1 MEVQSWMY
9 CVLEHSERNVIMKKV
24 AIVSPLRTAVGS
36 FNKALAPLSAP
47 ELGATMMTACL
58 QQSKLEP
65 SLIDQIFMGN
75 VLQAGNGQNPARQAA
90 LKAGIPIDVPE
101 STINTVCGSGLHAVA
116 LAYDSILAEQGNIVL
131 AGGMESMSNAPYLL
145 KNARNGYKLGNGE
158 LVDSLV
164 ADGLTCPINHYH
176 MGITAENVA
185 EKYGISRLEQDAFA
199 YESQIKAVEAKN
211 NKVFEE
217 QIVPV
222 MIKNKKETT
231 YFTEDEHIRG
241 NTTKEKLSQ
250 LKPAFKENG
259 TVTAGNASG
268 INDGAAAML
277 VVSEDKCKEHALKPL
292 AYIKGYSLV
301 GVDPA
306 YMGMGPV
313 KAISS
318 LLKKQGMSID
328 DIDLFEINEAFAAQA
343 LAVQKE
349 LGVNPEKVNVNGG
362 AIAIGHPV
370 GASGARVL
378 VTLVHEMVRR
388 SSRYGVVSL
397 CIGTG
402 MGIAMLVENALI

>member
-1 MEVQSWMY
+1 
-9 CVLEHSERNVIMKKV
+9 MKKV
-24 AIVSPLRTAVGS
+24 ALVSPLRTAVGS
-36 FNKALAPLSAP
+36 FNKTLAPLSAS
-47 ELGATMMTACL
+47 ELGATVMTACL

-65 SLIDQIFMGN
+65 SLIDQIYLGN

-101 STINTVCGSGLHAVA
+101 TTINTVCGSGLHAVA
-116 LAYDSILAEQGNIVL
+116 LAYNSILAEQGNVVL

-145 KNARNGYKLGNGE
+145 RNARNGYKLGNGE

-185 EKYGISRLEQDAFA
+185 EKYGISRLEQDEFA
-199 YESQIKAVEAKN
+199 YQSQLKAVEAKN
-211 NKVFEE
+211 KKLFEE

-222 MIKNKKETT
+222 MIKTKKETIS
-231 YFTEDEHIRG
+231 FTEDEHIRG
-241 NTTKEKLSQ
+241 NTTQEKLSQ

-268 INDGAAAML
+268 INDGAAAVL

-313 KAISS
+313 KAIST
-318 LLKKQGMSID
+318 LLKQQGISID
-328 DIDLFEINEAFAAQA
+328 AIGLFEINEAFASQA
-343 LAVQKE
+343 LAVVKE
-349 LGVNPEKVNVNGG
+349 LGVSPEKVNVNGG

-370 GASGARVL
+370 GASGARIL
-378 VTLVHEMVRR
+378 TTLVHEMVRR
-388 SSRYGVVSL
+388 SSRYGIASL

>member
-1 MEVQSWMY
+1 MFV
-9 CVLEHSERNVIMKKV
+9 KKV
-24 AIVSPLRTAVGS
+24 ALVSPLRTAVGS
-36 FNKALAPLSAP
+36 FNKTLAPLSAP
-47 ELGATMMTACL
+47 ELGANVMTACL

-65 SLIDQIFMGN
+65 AKIDQVFLGN
-75 VLQAGNGQNPARQAA
+75 VLQAGVGQNPARQAA
-90 LKAGIPIDVPE
+90 LKAGIPIDVPA

-116 LAYDSILAEQGNIVL
+116 LAYDSILAEQSSIVM

-145 KNARNGYKLGNGE
+145 KDARNGYRLGNGE

-164 ADGLTCPINHYH
+164 NDGLTCPINKYH

-185 EKYGISRLEQDAFA
+185 EKYGISRLEQDEFA
-199 YESQIKAVEAKN
+199 YESQSKAAEAKN
-211 NKVFEE
+211 KKVFAE

-222 MIKNKKETT
+222 TIKTKKETIS
-231 YFTEDEHIRG
+231 FAEDEHVRG
-241 NTTKEKLSQ
+241 DTTKEKLSS
-250 LKPAFKENG
+250 LKPAFKGDG

-268 INDGAAAML
+268 INDGAAAAL
-277 VVSEDKCKEHALKPL
+277 VVSEDKCKELALKPL

-313 KAISS
+313 KAVSS
-318 LLKKQGMSID
+318 LLKRQGMSTS

-343 LAVQKE
+343 VAVLKE
-349 LGVNPEKVNVNGG
+349 LGIRPEKVNVNGG

-370 GASGARVL
+370 GASGARIL

-388 SSRYGVVSL
+388 SARYGIASL

>member
-1 MEVQSWMY
+1 
-9 CVLEHSERNVIMKKV
+9 MKKV
-24 AIVSPLRTAVGS
+24 ALVSPLRTAVGS
-36 FNKALAPLSAP
+36 FNKTLAPLSAS
-47 ELGATMMTACL
+47 ELGATVMTACL

-65 SLIDQIFMGN
+65 SLIDQIYLGN

-101 STINTVCGSGLHAVA
+101 TTINTVCGSGLHAVA
-116 LAYDSILAEQGNIVL
+116 LAYNSILAEQGNIVM

-145 KNARNGYKLGNGE
+145 RNARNGYKLGNGE

-185 EKYGISRLEQDAFA
+185 EKYGISRLEQDEFA
-199 YESQIKAVEAKN
+199 YQSQLKAVEAKN
-211 NKVFEE
+211 KKLFEE

-222 MIKNKKETT
+222 MIKTKKETIS
-231 YFTEDEHIRG
+231 FTEDEHIRG
-241 NTTKEKLSQ
+241 NTTQEKLSQ

-268 INDGAAAML
+268 INDGAAAVL

-313 KAISS
+313 KAIST
-318 LLKKQGMSID
+318 LLKQQGISID
-328 DIDLFEINEAFAAQA
+328 AIDLFEINEAFASQA
-343 LAVQKE
+343 LAVVKE
-349 LGVNPEKVNVNGG
+349 LGVSPEKVNVNGG

-370 GASGARVL
+370 GASGARIL
-378 VTLVHEMVRR
+378 TTLVHEMVRR
-388 SSRYGVVSL
+388 SSRYGIASL

>member
-1 MEVQSWMY
+1 
-9 CVLEHSERNVIMKKV
+9 MKKV
-24 AIVSPLRTAVGS
+24 ALVSPLRTAIGS
-36 FNKALAPLSAP
+36 FNKSLAPLSAP
-47 ELGATMMTACL
+47 ELGATVMTACL

-65 SLIDQIFMGN
+65 ALIDQIYLGN

-101 STINTVCGSGLHAVA
+101 TTINTVCGSGLHAVA
-116 LAYDSILAEQGNIVL
+116 LAYNSILAEQGDIVL

-145 KNARNGYKLGNGE
+145 RNARNGYKLGNGE
-158 LVDSLV
+158 LVDCLV
-164 ADGLTCPINHYH
+164 ADGLTCPINNYH

-185 EKYGISRLEQDAFA
+185 EKYGISRLEQDEFA

-211 NKVFEE
+211 KKVFEG

-222 MIKNKKETT
+222 MIKNKKETI

-241 NTTKEKLSQ
+241 NTTKEKLAT
-250 LKPAFKENG
+250 LKTAFKENG

-277 VVSEDKCKEHALKPL
+277 VVSEDKCKEHELKPL

-313 KAISS
+313 KAIST
-318 LLKKQGMSID
+318 LLKQQGMSID

-343 LAVQKE
+343 IAVMKE
-349 LGVNPEKVNVNGG
+349 LGVNPEKANVNGG

-370 GASGARVL
+370 GASGARIL

-388 SSRYGVVSL
+388 SSRYGIASL

>member
-1 MEVQSWMY
+1 
-9 CVLEHSERNVIMKKV
+9 MKKV

-47 ELGATMMTACL
+47 ELGATVMTACL

-343 LAVQKE
+343 IAVQKE

>member
-1 MEVQSWMY
+1 
-9 CVLEHSERNVIMKKV
+9 MKKV

-47 ELGATMMTACL
+47 ELGATVMTACL

-231 YFTEDEHIRG
+231 YFTEDEHIRE

>member
-1 MEVQSWMY
+1 
-9 CVLEHSERNVIMKKV
+9 MKKV
-24 AIVSPLRTAVGS
+24 ALVSPLRTAVGS
-36 FNKALAPLSAP
+36 FNKTLAPLSAP
-47 ELGATMMTACL
+47 ELGATVMTACL

-65 SLIDQIFMGN
+65 SLIDQIYLGN

-101 STINTVCGSGLHAVA
+101 TTINTVCGSGLHAVA
-116 LAYDSILAEQGNIVL
+116 LAYNSILAEQGNIVL

-145 KNARNGYKLGNGE
+145 RNARNGYKLGNGE

-185 EKYGISRLEQDAFA
+185 EKYGISRLEQDEFS
-199 YESQIKAVEAKN
+199 YQSQIKAVEAKD
-211 NKVFEE
+211 KKLFEE

-222 MIKNKKETT
+222 MIKNKKETIS
-231 YFTEDEHIRG
+231 FTEDEHIRG

-318 LLKKQGMSID
+318 LLKQQGMSID

-343 LAVQKE
+343 LAVLKE
-349 LGVNPEKVNVNGG
+349 LGINPEKVNVNGG

-388 SSRYGVVSL
+388 SSRYGIASL

>member
-1 MEVQSWMY
+1 
-9 CVLEHSERNVIMKKV
+9 MKKV
-24 AIVSPLRTAVGS
+24 ALVSPLRTAVGS
-36 FNKALAPLSAP
+36 FNKTLAPLSAP
-47 ELGATMMTACL
+47 ELGATVMTACL

-65 SLIDQIFMGN
+65 DLIDQIYLGN

-90 LKAGIPIDVPE
+90 LKAGIPIGVPE
-101 STINTVCGSGLHAVA
+101 TTINTVCGSGLHAVA
-116 LAYDSILAEQGNIVL
+116 LAYNSILAEQGNIVL

-145 KNARNGYKLGNGE
+145 RNARNGYKLGNGE

-164 ADGLTCPINHYH
+164 ADGLTCPINNYH

-185 EKYGISRLEQDAFA
+185 EKYGISRLEQDEFA

-211 NKVFEE
+211 KKVFEE

-222 MIKNKKETT
+222 MIKTKKETI

-241 NTTKEKLSQ
+241 NTTKEKLAT
-250 LKPAFKENG
+250 LKTAFKENG

-313 KAISS
+313 KAIST
-318 LLKKQGMSID
+318 LLKQQGMSID

-343 LAVQKE
+343 VAVMKE

-370 GASGARVL
+370 GASGARIL
-378 VTLVHEMVRR
+378 VTLVHEMARR
-388 SSRYGVVSL
+388 SSRYGIASL

>member
-1 MEVQSWMY
+1 
-9 CVLEHSERNVIMKKV
+9 MKKV
-24 AIVSPLRTAVGS
+24 ALVSPLRTAVGS
-36 FNKALAPLSAP
+36 FNKTLAPLSAP
-47 ELGATMMTACL
+47 ELGATVMTACL

-65 SLIDQIFMGN
+65 SLIDQIYLGN

-101 STINTVCGSGLHAVA
+101 TTINTVCGSGLHAVA
-116 LAYDSILAEQGNIVL
+116 LAYNSILAEQGNIVL

-145 KNARNGYKLGNGE
+145 RNARNGYKLGNGE

-185 EKYGISRLEQDAFA
+185 EKYGISRLEQDEFSHQ
-199 YESQIKAVEAKN
+199 SQIKAVEAKN
-211 NKVFEE
+211 KKLFEE

-222 MIKNKKETT
+222 MIKNKKETIS
-231 YFTEDEHIRG
+231 FTEDEHIRG

-318 LLKKQGMSID
+318 LLKQQGMSID

-343 LAVQKE
+343 LAVLKE
-349 LGVNPEKVNVNGG
+349 LGINPEKVNVNGG

-388 SSRYGVVSL
+388 SSRYGIASL

>member
-1 MEVQSWMY
+1 
-9 CVLEHSERNVIMKKV
+9 MKKV
-24 AIVSPLRTAVGS
+24 ALVSPLRTAVGS
-36 FNKALAPLSAP
+36 FNKTLAPVSAP
-47 ELGATMMTACL
+47 ELGANVMTACL

-65 SLIDQIFMGN
+65 DLIDQIFLGN
-75 VLQAGNGQNPARQAA
+75 VLQAGGGQNPARQAA

-101 STINTVCGSGLHAVA
+101 STINTVCGSGLHAIA
-116 LAYDSILAEQGNIVL
+116 LAYDSILAEQDSIVL

-145 KNARNGYKLGNGE
+145 RKARNGYKLSNGE
-158 LVDSLV
+158 LVDALV
-164 ADGLTCPINHYH
+164 ADGLTCPVNNYH

-185 EKYGISRLEQDAFA
+185 EKYGISRLEQDEFA

-211 NKVFEE
+211 KKVFAEE
-217 QIVPV
+217 IVPV
-222 MIKNKKETT
+222 MIKNKKETIC
-231 YFTEDEHIRG
+231 FLEDEHVRG
-241 NTTKEKLSQ
+241 DTSKEKLSS

-268 INDGAAAML
+268 INDGAASVL
-277 VVSEDKCKEHALKPL
+277 VMSEDKCKEHALKPM

-318 LLKKQGMSID
+318 LLKHQDVSID
-328 DIDLFEINEAFAAQA
+328 AIDLFEINEAFAAQA
-343 LAVQKE
+343 IAVLKE
-349 LGVNPEKVNVNGG
+349 LEISPEKVNVNGG

-370 GASGARVL
+370 GASGARIL

-388 SSRYGVVSL
+388 SSRYGIASL

>member
-1 MEVQSWMY
+1 M
-9 CVLEHSERNVIMKKV
+9 RKV
-24 AIVSPLRTAVGS
+24 ALVSPLRTAVGS
-36 FNKALAPLSAP
+36 FNKTLAPLSAP
-47 ELGATMMTACL
+47 ELGATVMTACL

-65 SLIDQIFMGN
+65 SLIDQIYLGN

-101 STINTVCGSGLHAVA
+101 TTINTVCGSGLHAVA
-116 LAYDSILAEQGNIVL
+116 LAYNSILAEQGNIVL

-145 KNARNGYKLGNGE
+145 RNARNGYKLGNGE

-185 EKYGISRLEQDAFA
+185 EKYGISRLEQDEFS
-199 YESQIKAVEAKN
+199 YQSQIKAVEAKN
-211 NKVFEE
+211 KKLFEE

-222 MIKNKKETT
+222 MIKNKKETIS
-231 YFTEDEHIRG
+231 FTEDEHIRG

-318 LLKKQGMSID
+318 LLKQQGMSID

-343 LAVQKE
+343 LAVLKE
-349 LGVNPEKVNVNGG
+349 LGINPEKVNVNGG

-378 VTLVHEMVRR
+378 VTLVHEMVRS
-388 SSRYGVVSL
+388 SSRYGIASL

>member
-1 MEVQSWMY
+1 
-9 CVLEHSERNVIMKKV
+9 MKKV
-24 AIVSPLRTAVGS
+24 ALVSPLRTAVGS
-36 FNKALAPLSAP
+36 FNKTLAPLSAP
-47 ELGATMMTACL
+47 ELGATVMTACL

-65 SLIDQIFMGN
+65 SLIDQIYLGN

-101 STINTVCGSGLHAVA
+101 TTINTVCGSGLHAVA
-116 LAYDSILAEQGNIVL
+116 LAYNSILAEQGNIVL

-145 KNARNGYKLGNGE
+145 RNARNGYKLGNGE

-185 EKYGISRLEQDAFA
+185 EKYGISRLEQDEFS
-199 YESQIKAVEAKN
+199 YQSQIKAVEAKN
-211 NKVFEE
+211 KELFEE

-222 MIKNKKETT
+222 MIKNKKETIS
-231 YFTEDEHIRG
+231 FTEDEHIRG
-241 NTTKEKLSQ
+241 NTTKEKLAQ

-318 LLKKQGMSID
+318 LLKQQGMSID

-343 LAVQKE
+343 LAVLKE
-349 LGVNPEKVNVNGG
+349 LGINPEKVNVNGG

-388 SSRYGVVSL
+388 SSRYGIASL

>member
-1 MEVQSWMY
+1 
-9 CVLEHSERNVIMKKV
+9 MKKV
-24 AIVSPLRTAVGS
+24 ALVSPLRTAVGS
-36 FNKALAPLSAP
+36 FNKTLAPLSAP
-47 ELGATMMTACL
+47 ELGATVMTACL

-65 SLIDQIFMGN
+65 ALIDQIYLGN

-90 LKAGIPIDVPE
+90 LKADIPIDVPE

-116 LAYDSILAEQGNIVL
+116 LAYDSILAEQSNIVL

-145 KNARNGYKLGNGE
+145 RNARNGYKLGNGE

-164 ADGLTCPINHYH
+164 ADGLTCPINNYH

-185 EKYGISRLEQDAFA
+185 EKYGISRLEQDEFA
-199 YESQIKAVEAKN
+199 YESQLKALEAKN

-222 MIKNKKETT
+222 MIKTKKETI

-250 LKPAFKENG
+250 LKTAFKENG
-259 TVTAGNASG
+259 TVTAGNSSG

-318 LLKKQGMSID
+318 LLKQQGISIN
-328 DIDLFEINEAFAAQA
+328 DIDLFEINEAFASQA
-343 LAVQKE
+343 LAVLKE
-349 LGVNPEKVNVNGG
+349 LGVSPEKVNVNGG

-370 GASGARVL
+370 GASGARIL

-388 SSRYGVVSL
+388 SSRYGIASL

>member
-1 MEVQSWMY
+1 
-9 CVLEHSERNVIMKKV
+9 MKKV

-36 FNKALAPLSAP
+36 FNKTLAPLSAP
-47 ELGATMMTACL
+47 ELGATVMTACL

-116 LAYDSILAEQGNIVL
+116 LAYDSILAEQGNIVM

-185 EKYGISRLEQDAFA
+185 EKYGISRLEQDSFA
-199 YESQIKAVEAKN
+199 YESQIKASEAKN
-211 NKVFEE
+211 NKFFEE

-241 NTTKEKLSQ
+241 NTTKEKLSN

-277 VVSEDKCKEHALKPL
+277 VASEDKCKEHALKPL

-318 LLKKQGMSID
+318 LLQKQGMSID
-328 DIDLFEINEAFAAQA
+328 SIDLFEINEAFAAQA

>member
-1 MEVQSWMY
+1 
-9 CVLEHSERNVIMKKV
+9 MKKV

-47 ELGATMMTACL
+47 ELGATVMTACL

-116 LAYDSILAEQGNIVL
+116 LAYDSILAEQGNIVM

-199 YESQIKAVEAKN
+199 YESQIKASEAKN
-211 NKVFEE
+211 NKFFEE

-241 NTTKEKLSQ
+241 NTTKEKLSN

-318 LLKKQGMSID
+318 LLQKQGMSID
-328 DIDLFEINEAFAAQA
+328 SIDLFEINEAFAAQA

-402 MGIAMLVENALI
+402 MGIAMLVENARI

>member
-1 MEVQSWMY
+1 
-9 CVLEHSERNVIMKKV
+9 MKKV
-24 AIVSPLRTAVGS
+24 ALVSPLRTAVGS
-36 FNKALAPLSAP
+36 FNKTLAPLSAP
-47 ELGATMMTACL
+47 ELGAIVMTACL

-65 SLIDQIFMGN
+65 SLIDQVYLGN

-101 STINTVCGSGLHAVA
+101 STINTVCGSGLHAIG
-116 LAYDSILAEQGNIVL
+116 LAYNSILAEQSNIVL

-145 KNARNGYKLGNGE
+145 RNARNGYKLGNGE

-185 EKYGISRLEQDAFA
+185 EKYGISRLEQDEFA

-211 NKVFEE
+211 KKVFEE

-222 MIKNKKETT
+222 MIKNKKETI

-241 NTTKEKLSQ
+241 NTTKEKLSH
-250 LKPAFKENG
+250 LKTAFKENG
-259 TVTAGNASG
+259 TVTAGNSSG

-318 LLKKQGMSID
+318 LLKQQGISID
-328 DIDLFEINEAFAAQA
+328 EIDLFEINEAFAAQA
-343 LAVQKE
+343 LAVLKE
-349 LGVNPEKVNVNGG
+349 LGVSPEKVNVNGG

-388 SSRYGVVSL
+388 SSRYGIASL

>member
-1 MEVQSWMY
+1 
-9 CVLEHSERNVIMKKV
+9 MKKV

-47 ELGATMMTACL
+47 ELGATVMTACL

-90 LKAGIPIDVPE
+90 LKAGIPIGVPE

-116 LAYDSILAEQGNIVL
+116 LAYDSILAEQGNIVM

-199 YESQIKAVEAKN
+199 YESQIKASKAKN
-211 NKVFEE
+211 NKFFEE

-241 NTTKEKLSQ
+241 NTTKEKLSN

-318 LLKKQGMSID
+318 LLQKQGMSID
-328 DIDLFEINEAFAAQA
+328 SIDLFEINEAFAAQA

-402 MGIAMLVENALI
+402 MGIAMLVENARI

>member
-1 MEVQSWMY
+1 
-9 CVLEHSERNVIMKKV
+9 MKKV
-24 AIVSPLRTAVGS
+24 ALVSPLRTAVGS
-36 FNKALAPLSAP
+36 FNKTLAPLSAP
-47 ELGATMMTACL
+47 KLGAIVMTACL

-65 SLIDQIFMGN
+65 ALIDQIYLGN

-116 LAYDSILAEQGNIVL
+116 LAYNSILAEQGDIVL
-131 AGGMESMSNAPYLL
+131 AGGMESMSNAPFLL
-145 KNARNGYKLGNGE
+145 RNARNGYKLGNGE

-164 ADGLTCPINHYH
+164 ADGLTCPINNYH

-185 EKYGISRLEQDAFA
+185 EKYGISRLEQDEFA

-211 NKVFEE
+211 KKVFEE

-222 MIKNKKETT
+222 MIKTKKETI

-241 NTTKEKLSQ
+241 NTTKEKLSH
-250 LKPAFKENG
+250 LKTAFKENG
-259 TVTAGNASG
+259 TVTAGNSSG
-268 INDGAAAML
+268 INDGAAAL
-277 VVSEDKCKEHALKPL
+277 IVVSEDQCKEHALKPL

-306 YMGMGPV
+306 FMGMGPV

-318 LLKKQGMSID
+318 LLKEQGISID
-328 DIDLFEINEAFAAQA
+328 AIDLFEINEAFAAQA
-343 LAVQKE
+343 LAVLKE
-349 LGVNPEKVNVNGG
+349 LGVSPEKVNVNGG

-388 SSRYGVVSL
+388 SSRYGIASL

>member
-1 MEVQSWMY
+1 
-9 CVLEHSERNVIMKKV
+9 MKKV
-24 AIVSPLRTAVGS
+24 ALVSPLRTAVGS
-36 FNKALAPLSAP
+36 FNKTLAPLSAP
-47 ELGATMMTACL
+47 ELGATVMTACL

-65 SLIDQIFMGN
+65 ALIDQIYLGN

-101 STINTVCGSGLHAVA
+101 STINTVCGSGLHAVG
-116 LAYDSILAEQGNIVL
+116 LAYNSILAEQGNIVL

-145 KNARNGYKLGNGE
+145 RNARNGYKLGNGE

-164 ADGLTCPINHYH
+164 TDGLTCPINHYH

-185 EKYGISRLEQDAFA
+185 DKYGISRLDQDEFA
-199 YESQIKAVEAKN
+199 YQSQIKALEAKN
-211 NKVFEE
+211 NKIFEE

-222 MIKNKKETT
+222 MIKTKKETI

-241 NTTKEKLSQ
+241 NTTKEKLSH
-250 LKPAFKENG
+250 LKTAFKENG

-318 LLKKQGMSID
+318 LLKQQGISIK

-343 LAVQKE
+343 LAVLKE
-349 LGVNPEKVNVNGG
+349 LGVSPEKVNVNGG

-370 GASGARVL
+370 GASGARIL

-388 SSRYGVVSL
+388 SSRYGIASL

>member
-1 MEVQSWMY
+1 
-9 CVLEHSERNVIMKKV
+9 MKKV
-24 AIVSPLRTAVGS
+24 ALVSPLRTAVGS
-36 FNKALAPLSAP
+36 FNKTLAPLSAP
-47 ELGATMMTACL
+47 ELGATVMTACL

-65 SLIDQIFMGN
+65 SLIDQIYLGN

-101 STINTVCGSGLHAVA
+101 TTINTVCGSGLHAVA
-116 LAYDSILAEQGNIVL
+116 LAYNSILAEQGNIVL

-145 KNARNGYKLGNGE
+145 RNARNGYKLGNGE

-164 ADGLTCPINHYH
+164 ADGLMCPINHYH

-185 EKYGISRLEQDAFA
+185 EKYGISRLEQDEFS
-199 YESQIKAVEAKN
+199 YQSQLKAVEAKN
-211 NKVFEE
+211 KKVFEE

-222 MIKNKKETT
+222 MIKNKKETIS
-231 YFTEDEHIRG
+231 FTEDEHIRG
-241 NTTKEKLSQ
+241 NTTKEKLSH
-250 LKPAFKENG
+250 LKTAFKENG

-318 LLKKQGMSID
+318 LLKQQGISID
-328 DIDLFEINEAFAAQA
+328 NIDLFEINEAFAAQA
-343 LAVQKE
+343 LAVMKE
-349 LGVNPEKVNVNGG
+349 LGVNPAKVNVNGG

-388 SSRYGVVSL
+388 SSRYGIASL

>member
-1 MEVQSWMY
+1 
-9 CVLEHSERNVIMKKV
+9 MKKV

-47 ELGATMMTACL
+47 ELGATVMTACL

-349 LGVNPEKVNVNGG
+349 LGVNPEKANVNGG

>member
-1 MEVQSWMY
+1 
-9 CVLEHSERNVIMKKV
+9 MKKV
-24 AIVSPLRTAVGS
+24 ALVSPLRTAVGS
-36 FNKALAPLSAP
+36 FNKTLAPLSAP
-47 ELGATMMTACL
+47 ELGATVMTACL

-65 SLIDQIFMGN
+65 SLIDQIYLGN

-101 STINTVCGSGLHAVA
+101 TTINTVCGSGLHAVA
-116 LAYDSILAEQGNIVL
+116 LAYNSILAEQGNIVL

-145 KNARNGYKLGNGE
+145 RNARNGYKLGNGE

-185 EKYGISRLEQDAFA
+185 EKYGISRLEQDEFA
-199 YESQIKAVEAKN
+199 YQSQIKAVEAKN
-211 NKVFEE
+211 KKLFEE

-222 MIKNKKETT
+222 MIKNKKETIS
-231 YFTEDEHIRG
+231 FTEDEHIRG

-318 LLKKQGMSID
+318 LLKQQGMSID

-343 LAVQKE
+343 LAVLKE
-349 LGVNPEKVNVNGG
+349 LGINPEKVNVNGG

-388 SSRYGVVSL
+388 SSRYGIASL

>member
-1 MEVQSWMY
+1 
-9 CVLEHSERNVIMKKV
+9 MKKV

-36 FNKALAPLSAP
+36 FNKTLAPLSAP
-47 ELGATMMTACL
+47 ELGATVMTACL
-58 QQSKLEP
+58 QQSELEP

-185 EKYGISRLEQDAFA
+185 EKYGISRLEQDSFA
-199 YESQIKAVEAKN
+199 YESQIKAFDAKN
-211 NKVFEE
+211 NKFFEE

-241 NTTKEKLSQ
+241 NTTKEKLSN

-349 LGVNPEKVNVNGG
+349 LGVSPEKVNVNGG

>member
-1 MEVQSWMY
+1 
-9 CVLEHSERNVIMKKV
+9 MKKV
-24 AIVSPLRTAVGS
+24 ALVSPLRTAVGS
-36 FNKALAPLSAP
+36 FNKTLAPLSAS
-47 ELGATMMTACL
+47 ELGATVMTACL

-65 SLIDQIFMGN
+65 SLIDQIYLGN

-101 STINTVCGSGLHAVA
+101 TTINTVCGSGLHAVA
-116 LAYDSILAEQGNIVL
+116 LAYNSILAEQGNIVL

-145 KNARNGYKLGNGE
+145 RNARNGYKLGNGE

-185 EKYGISRLEQDAFA
+185 EKYGISRLEQDEFA
-199 YESQIKAVEAKN
+199 YQSQLKAIEAKN
-211 NKVFEE
+211 KKLFEE

-222 MIKNKKETT
+222 MIKTKKETIS
-231 YFTEDEHIRG
+231 FTEDEHIRG
-241 NTTKEKLSQ
+241 NTTQEKLSQ

-268 INDGAAAML
+268 INDGAAAVL

-313 KAISS
+313 KAIST
-318 LLKKQGMSID
+318 LLKQQGISID
-328 DIDLFEINEAFAAQA
+328 AIDLFEINEAFASQA
-343 LAVQKE
+343 LAVVKE
-349 LGVNPEKVNVNGG
+349 LGVSPEKVNVNGG

-370 GASGARVL
+370 GASGARIL
-378 VTLVHEMVRR
+378 TTLVHEMVRR
-388 SSRYGVVSL
+388 SSRYGIASL